1 MNQKYYIHASC
12 HFFRILNPLF
22 TCVVNVGV
30 FQGSPPERRVKDFEE
45 TEPRSNWAYL
55 QNGAQIFAIVVKGVT
70 VDVRNPA
77 NQMVW
82 EFNMVLHSVN

>member
-1 MNQKYYIHASC
+1 MS
-12 HFFRILNPLF
+12 FFSDFESRFHLRCQRGCL
-22 TCVVNVGV
+22 
-30 FQGSPPERRVKDFEE
+30 SRRVKDFEE

-55 QNGAQIFAIVVKGVT
+55 QDGPRNAIVVKGVT

-82 EFNMVLHSVN
+82 EFNMVSGVTLRKLR